1 MGQGGHRALAGDL
14 RLETGDAAGQSAGHA
29 REGIVNI
36 GLLGGTGEVS
46 YDDVQIRP
54 AETK

>member
-1 MGQGGHRALAGDL
+1 M
-14 RLETGDAAGQSAGHA
+14 TGRIKVPLHA

-46 YDDVQIRP
+46 YDDIQIHP
-54 AETK
+54 AKARKGGREDP